1 MLCVYGVSISYLPV
15 NQGTSI
21 DTIYSIGGDVRP
33 RSRAINLRLQRRS
46 GKLEVVVVG
55 ATLASRPHLD
65 PALRLPSRDLILE
78 HSTSPRS
85 TATEIDWEC
94 AIEISI

>member
-1 MLCVYGVSISYLPV
+1 
-15 NQGTSI
+15 
-21 DTIYSIGGDVRP
+21 
-33 RSRAINLRLQRRS
+33 
-46 GKLEVVVVG
+46 VVVVG